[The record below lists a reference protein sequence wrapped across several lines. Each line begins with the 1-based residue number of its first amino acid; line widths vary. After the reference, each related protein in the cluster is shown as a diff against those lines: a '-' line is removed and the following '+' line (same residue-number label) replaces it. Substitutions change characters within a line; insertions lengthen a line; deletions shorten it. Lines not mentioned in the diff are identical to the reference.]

1 MYRMARAVK
10 GTRTS
15 EQQPAKRSYD
25 ASRRQEAARRT
36 RARILEVARERFLA
50 DGYAATTLASIAADA
65 EVSVETINKA
75 FRNKA
80 GVLKAIFDVAV
91 AGDDEPVAIPDRP
104 FVARIEAEPVGRR
117 KLEMYTEHLS
127 DSGPRAAPVELL
139 IRAAAGV
146 DAEIAAV
153 WRKLK
158 AERLN
163 GMGMFAAHLVESGVL
178 REGVSHEEA
187 RDVLWTCTSS
197 ELYEMLVL
205 ERGWSVERWARFV
218 CDTASIA
225 LLPPWS

>member
-10 GTRTS
+10 RN
-15 EQQPAKRSYD
+15 YD
-25 ASRRQEAARRT
+25 ASRRQEAARRS

-50 DGYAATTLASIAADA
+50 DGYAGTTLASIAAEA

-80 GVLKAIFDVAV
+80 GLLKAMFDVAV

-104 FVARIEAEPVGRR
+104 FVARINAEPDGRR

-127 DSGPRAAPVELL
+127 DSAPRAAPVELL
-139 IRAAAGV
+139 IRSAAGV
-146 DAEIAAV
+146 DAEIGAV
-153 WRKLK
+153 WKKLQT
-158 AERLN
+158 ERLT

-178 REGVSHEEA
+178 RDGVTHEEA
-187 RDVLWTCTSS
+187 RDVLWACTSS

-218 CDTASIA
+218 HDTASIA
-225 LLPPWS
+225 LLPPRS